1 MGIRNTGTQQR
12 KIDEF
17 DKTMLKITEPA
28 KKRYRMFRNTTILEL
43 KTTIT

>member
-1 MGIRNTGTQQR
+1 MRNTVTPQR

-17 DKTMLKITEPA
+17 DKTMLKITELI
-28 KKRYRMFRNTTILEL
+28 KKSFSMSGNTTILEL